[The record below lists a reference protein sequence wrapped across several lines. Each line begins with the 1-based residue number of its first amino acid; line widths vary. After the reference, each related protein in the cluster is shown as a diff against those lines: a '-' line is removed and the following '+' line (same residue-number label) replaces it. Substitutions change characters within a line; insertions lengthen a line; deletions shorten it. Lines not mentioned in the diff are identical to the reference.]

1 MYRMSVSNNQSLT
14 KLTSCFEI
22 IFPVNGKSWLSCFGP
37 QGKEKLSARFWKTF
51 RWIRSRDTS
60 REIRFS
66 FKARND
72 NATSFLPSFLPSVKW
87 IHLFVSFYFHNAHT
101 YACIH
106 LHTFQSWHLYTWF
119 HFSSGKS
126 HGISSSLIF
135 ITTSRGKKRD
145 TLNNIDDEDPRR
157 SFTWLTSCIKVGL
170 IGWNIYTDIY

>member
-1 MYRMSVSNNQSLT
+1 MAKADYLVSVHRGRRNYRRDS
-14 KLTSCFEI
+14 
-22 IFPVNGKSWLSCFGP
+22 GKHFDES
-37 QGKEKLSARFWKTF
+37 
-51 RWIRSRDTS
+51 D
-60 REIRFS
+60 REIHLERFDS
-66 FKARND
+66 PSKHE
-72 NATSFLPSFLPSVKW
+72 TITPLPSFLPSFGKMNPSLRFV
-87 IHLFVSFYFHNAHT
+87 LFSQCTHT

-170 IGWNIYTDIY
+170 IGWNIYTVILNIDEKYENLYLLF